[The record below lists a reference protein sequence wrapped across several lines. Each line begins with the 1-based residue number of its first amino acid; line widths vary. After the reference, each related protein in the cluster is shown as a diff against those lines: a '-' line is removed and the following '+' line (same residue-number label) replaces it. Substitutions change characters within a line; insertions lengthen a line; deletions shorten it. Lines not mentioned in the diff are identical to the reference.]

1 MTGIVGPRGVGKT
14 SLLLQLLKEKLH
26 DQENVLYVQ
35 LDDVHFSTQ
44 SLFEFAREFVLKGG
58 KMLALDNLHKYPEG
72 VTDLQKIAE
81 ELPDLKILFAGSS
94 AGDDDGAFYELSRIA
109 SLHYLPGL
117 SFREFLEFRYDHAF
131 PVIQMDELLEYNRMP
146 GVEVLHRIRPLQYF
160 DEYLTQGFYPQQIE
174 NPALYYQSVMNLV
187 NKVLTEDFSVVH
199 RIDYE
204 SVLKIRRL
212 LAKLAVE
219 GPFKPNIEKLADE
232 VGTTRDS
239 LLKFLKYLHRAGM
252 IGWLTKGH
260 EDVNY
265 FNKPDRLLMSN
276 SCLIAALSPDLPS
289 RESLL
294 ETFLHNQLRLAHQV
308 NLTSRGSYLM
318 DLEYEF
324 EMEWMTGGSN
334 KGKSKSQAYVVSPEA
349 ESASGNVIPLWMFGF
364 LY

>member
-1 MTGIVGPRGVGKT
+1 MTGIVGPRGVGKST
-14 SLLLQLLKEKLH
+14 LLLQILKEKV
-26 DQENVLYVQ
+26 DFSESVIYVQ

-44 SLFEFAREFVLKGG
+44 SLFDFAKEFVLKGG
-58 KMLALDNLHKYPEG
+58 TFLALDNLHKYPDG
-72 VTDLQKIAE
+72 VSDLQKIDE
-81 ELPDLKILFAGSS
+81 ELPDLKILFASSS
-94 AGDDDGAFYELSRIA
+94 AGDDEGAFYEISRIA
-109 SLHYLPGL
+109 ALHFLPGL
-117 SFREFLEFRYDHAF
+117 SYREFLEFRHEHSF
-131 PVIQMDELLEYNRMP
+131 PIIQMDELLEYNRMP
-146 GVEVLHRIRPLQYF
+146 GAEVLHRIRPLQYF
-160 DEYLTQGFYPQQIE
+160 DEYLTQGYYPNHEE
-174 NPALYYQSVMNLV
+174 NTVLVYQSVMYLV
-187 NKVLTEDFSVVH
+187 NQVLTEDFGVVH

-212 LAKLAVE
+212 LFRIVVE

-239 LLKFLKYLHRAGM
+239 LLKFLKYLHKAGM

-265 FNKPDRLLMSN
+265 LNKPDRLLMNN

-294 ETFLHNQLRLAHQV
+294 ETFLQNQLRLAHQV

-324 EMEWMTGGSN
+324 EMEWMVGGSN
-334 KGKSKSQAYVVSPEA
+334 KVKSKSRAYMVSPDA

-364 LY
+364 LH

>member
-1 MTGIVGPRGVGKT
+1 M
-14 SLLLQLLKEKLH
+14 
-26 DQENVLYVQ
+26 Q

-44 SLFEFAREFVLKGG
+44 SLFDFAKEFVLKGG

-72 VTDLQKIAE
+72 VSDLRKIAE
-81 ELPDLKILFAGSS
+81 ELSDLKILFVSSS
-94 AGDDDGAFYELSRIA
+94 AGDDDGAFYDLSRIA
-109 SLHYLPGL
+109 ALHYLPGL

-131 PVIQMDELLEYNRMP
+131 PLIQMDELLEYNRMP
-146 GVEVLHRIRPLQYF
+146 GAEVLHRIRPLQYF
-160 DEYLTQGFYPQQIE
+160 DEYLTQGYYPKQIE
-174 NPALYYQSVMNLV
+174 NPALYSQSVMNLV
-187 NKVLTEDFSVVH
+187 NQVLTEDFGVVH

-212 LAKLAVE
+212 LARIALE

-232 VGTTRDS
+232 IGTTRDS
-239 LLKFLKYLHRAGM
+239 LLKFLKYLHRAGI

-265 FNKPDRLLMSN
+265 FNKPDRLLMNN

-289 RESLL
+289 RDSLL

-308 NLTSRGSYLM
+308 NLTSSGSYM
-318 DLEYEF
+318 IDLEYEF
-324 EMEWMTGGSN
+324 EMGWGRN
-334 KGKSKSQAYVVSPEA
+334 KRKSKSQAYMVSADA
-349 ESASGNVIPLWMFGF
+349 ESASGNLIPLWMFGF

>member
-1 MTGIVGPRGVGKT
+1 MTGIVGPRGLGKT
-14 SLLLQLLKEKLH
+14 FLLLQLLKEKLH
-26 DQENVLYVQ
+26 NQEDVLYVQ

-44 SLFEFAREFVLKGG
+44 SLFDFAKEFVLKGG
-58 KMLALDNLHKYPEG
+58 KMLALDNLHKCPDG
-72 VTDLQKIAE
+72 VSDLRKIAE
-81 ELPDLKILFAGSS
+81 ELPDLRILFASSS

-109 SLHYLPGL
+109 ALHYLPGL

-131 PVIQMDELLEYNRMP
+131 PLIQMDELLEYNRMP
-146 GVEVLHRIRPLQYF
+146 GAEVLHRIRPLQYL
-160 DEYLTQGFYPQQIE
+160 DEYLTKGYYPQQIE
-174 NPALYYQSVMNLV
+174 NPALYSQSVMNLV
-187 NKVLTEDFSVVH
+187 NQVLTDDFGVVH

-212 LAKLAVE
+212 LATIATE

-232 VGTTRDS
+232 IGTTRDS
-239 LLKFLKYLHRAGM
+239 LLKFLKYLHKAGM

-265 FNKPDRLLMSN
+265 LNKPDRLLMNN

-294 ETFLHNQLRLAHQV
+294 ETFLHNQLRLVHQV
-308 NLTSRGSYLM
+308 NLTTKGSYLM

-324 EMEWMTGGSN
+324 EMEWMEGGSN
-334 KGKSKSQAYVVSPEA
+334 KGKSKSRAYVVSTDA

-364 LY
+364 LH

>member
-26 DQENVLYVQ
+26 DQEDVLYVQ

-44 SLFEFAREFVLKGG
+44 SLLDFAREFVLKGG
-58 KMLALDNLHKYPEG
+58 KLLALDNLHKYPEG
-72 VTDLQKIAE
+72 VSDLRKIAK
-81 ELPDLKILFAGSS
+81 ELPDLRILFASSS

-109 SLHYLPGL
+109 ALHYLPGL
-117 SFREFLEFRYDHAF
+117 SFREFVEFRYDHTF
-131 PVIQMDELLEYNRMP
+131 PVIHMDELLEYNRIP
-146 GVEVLHRIRPLQYF
+146 GAEVLHRIRPLQYF
-160 DEYLTQGFYPQQIE
+160 NDYLTQGYYPNQKE
-174 NPALYYQSVMNLV
+174 SPALYYQSVMNLV
-187 NKVLTEDFSVVH
+187 NQVLTEDFGVVH

-212 LAKLAVE
+212 LATIAAE
-219 GPFKPNIEKLADE
+219 GPFKPNIEKLAIE
-232 VGTTRDS
+232 TGTTRDS
-239 LLKFLKYLHRAGM
+239 LLKFLKYLHQAGM

-265 FNKPDRLLMSN
+265 YNKPDRLLMNN

-289 RESLL
+289 RDCLL
-294 ETFLHNQLRLAHQV
+294 ETFLHNQLRIAHQI
-308 NLTSRGSYLM
+308 NMTNRGSYLI

-324 EMEWMTGGSN
+324 EMEWMVEGSN
-334 KGKSKSQAYVVSPEA
+334 KGKSKSQAYMVSADA
-349 ESASGNVIPLWMFGF
+349 ESATGNVLPLWMFGF